1 MIRIISLIKKII
13 LDSKIVINFLI
24 GLVSTIILTIVLNLI
39 LPYGGVIVV
48 NIGILIAI
56 VNEIISEFD
65 DFDDFEHYDF
75 KVFISTIIG
84 VVIGNYFINVIY

>member
-1 MIRIISLIKKII
+1 MIRIINLIKKII

-24 GLVSTIILTIVLNLI
+24 GLISTIIITIVLNLI
-39 LPYGGVIVV
+39 SPYGGVIAV

-65 DFDDFEHYDF
+65 DFEHCDF

-84 VVIGNYFINVIY
+84 VVIGSYLINVIY

>member
-1 MIRIISLIKKII
+1 MIRIINLIKKII

-39 LPYGGVIVV
+39 LPYGGVIAV

-56 VNEIISEFD
+56 VNEIISE
-65 DFDDFEHYDF
+65 FDDFEHYDF

-84 VVIGNYFINVIY
+84 VVIGSYLINVIY